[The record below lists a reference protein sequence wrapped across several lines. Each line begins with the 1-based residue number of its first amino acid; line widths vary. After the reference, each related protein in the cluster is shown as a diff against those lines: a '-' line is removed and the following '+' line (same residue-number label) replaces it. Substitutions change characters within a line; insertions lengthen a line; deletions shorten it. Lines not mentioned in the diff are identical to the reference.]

1 MRWSEVV
8 DLYGDRRY
16 ACNEFGVSYTSLI
29 TVRSQTIQALSQC
42 LSVLTD
48 VNVA

>member
-16 ACNEFGVSYTSLI
+16 ACNEFGVSYNFCTSLI
-29 TVRSQTIQALSQC
+29 IVRLQTIEALS
-42 LSVLTD
+42 
-48 VNVA
+48 